1 MRAVTRTT
9 RRGLLALGATIL
21 VGTAAG
27 APGLSLATRLA
38 TAAPRHAAAPLPDRI
53 ADADFWRLIRGMS
66 EPDGYF
72 RSDNLVSNELTFQHV
87 IPELQRALRTGGVY
101 LGVGPDQ
108 NFTYI
113 AALQP
118 RIAFIVDIR
127 RGNQLQ
133 HLLYKALI
141 EGAADR
147 AAFLERL
154 FSRPRPGTATRD
166 ASIGTLIAAFDSVE
180 ADSALLHRTLADV
193 RSRLVDGHGFPLGAE
208 DQLGIEYVLR
218 AFFDAG
224 PALTYSFGRGLGGY
238 GSFGGYGWRGMPSY
252 GQLMIQTDAQGVQHG
267 YLADEAH
274 FQRLKAM
281 QERNLIVPVIGDF
294 AGPKALRAVG
304 DWLREHEATV
314 SVIYTSNVEQYLFQ
328 GDDAWRR
335 YYENVGTLPLDER
348 TTWLRAVFNY
358 GGYRDPGFARGP
370 RSVTM
375 MAGVQAQLAA
385 VRAGQVQSYWDVVQF
400 SRAPQEPAAR

>member
-1 MRAVTRTT
+1 MRAITPTT
-9 RRGLLALGATIL
+9 RRGVLALGVAIV

-27 APGLSLATRLA
+27 VPGFSLATRLA
-38 TAAPRHAAAPLPDRI
+38 TAAPHASPAPLPARI
-53 ADADFWRLIRGMS
+53 PDAEFWRLIRGMS
-66 EPDGYF
+66 EPDGFF

-87 IPELQRALRTGGVY
+87 IPELQRALGTGGVY

-113 AALQP
+113 AALEP

-141 EGAADR
+141 EASDDR
-147 AAFLERL
+147 VAFLERL
-154 FSRPRPGTATRD
+154 FSRPRPPAALRD
-166 ASIGTLIAAFDSVE
+166 ASIGTLLAAFDSVE

-193 RSRLVDGHGFPLGAE
+193 RHRLVDRHGFPLGAE
-208 DQLGIEYVLR
+208 DLGGIEYVLR
-218 AFFDAG
+218 AFHDAG

-238 GSFGGYGWRGMPSY
+238 GGYAGFGWRGMPSY

-267 YLADEAH
+267 YLSDEVH
-274 FQRLKAM
+274 FQRLKAL

-335 YYENVGTLPLDER
+335 YYENVATLPLDGR

-358 GGYRDPGFARGP
+358 GGYRDPAMSRGP

-385 VRAGQVQSYWDVVQF
+385 VKAGQVQSYWDVVQF
-400 SRAPQEPAAR
+400 SRAPQDGVPR

>member
-1 MRAVTRTT
+1 MRVITRTM
-9 RRGLLALGATIL
+9 RRGLVALGATIV

-27 APGLSLATRLA
+27 APGFTLATRLA
-38 TAAPRHAAAPLPDRI
+38 TAAQHGAATPLPERI
-53 ADADFWRLIRGMS
+53 ADAEFWRMIRGMS
-66 EPDGYF
+66 EADGYF

-87 IPELQRALRTGGVY
+87 IPELTRSPGKGGVY

-113 AALQP
+113 AALEP

-147 AAFLERL
+147 GAFLERL
-154 FSRPRPGTATRD
+154 FSRPRPPAATRD
-166 ASIGTLIAAFDSVE
+166 ASVGTLIAAFDSVE

-208 DQLGIEYVLR
+208 DLLGIEYVLR
-218 AFFDAG
+218 AFYDAG
-224 PALTYSFGRGLGGY
+224 PALTYSFGRGLGGLGGY
-238 GSFGGYGWRGMPSY
+238 AGYGWRGMPSY

-267 YLADEAH
+267 YLADEPH

-281 QERNLIVPVIGDF
+281 QLRNLIVPVIGDF

-304 DWLREHEATV
+304 EWLREHEAAV
-314 SVIYTSNVEQYLFQ
+314 SLIYTSNVEQYLFQ
-328 GDDAWRR
+328 GDDLWRR
-335 YYENVGTLPLDER
+335 YYENVATLPLDER

-358 GGYRDPGFARGP
+358 GGYRDPGMARGP

-400 SRAPQEPAAR
+400 SRAPQEGVVR

>member
-1 MRAVTRTT
+1 
-9 RRGLLALGATIL
+9 
-21 VGTAAG
+21 
-27 APGLSLATRLA
+27 
-38 TAAPRHAAAPLPDRI
+38 
-53 ADADFWRLIRGMS
+53 
-66 EPDGYF
+66 
-72 RSDNLVSNELTFQHV
+72 V
-87 IPELQRALRTGGVY
+87 IPELQRALGAGGVY

-113 AALQP
+113 AALEP

-147 AAFLERL
+147 GAFLERL
-154 FSRPRPGTATRD
+154 FSRPRPPAATRD
-166 ASIGTLIAAFDSVE
+166 ASIGTLLAAFDSVG
-180 ADSALLHRTLADV
+180 ADSTLLHRTLTDV
-193 RSRLVDGHGFPLGAE
+193 RALLVDGHQFPLGAE
-208 DQLGIEYVLR
+208 DLAGMEYVLR
-218 AFFDAG
+218 AFFEAG

-238 GSFGGYGWRGMPSY
+238 GSLGTYGWRGMPSY

-267 YLADEAH
+267 YLSDEAH
-274 FQRLKAM
+274 FQRLRAM

-294 AGPKALRAVG
+294 AGPKALRSVG
-304 DWLREHEATV
+304 AWLREHEATV

-328 GDDAWRR
+328 GDEAWRR
-335 YYENVGTLPLDER
+335 YYENVETLPLDAR

-358 GGYRDPGFARGP
+358 GGYRDPGQMRGP

-375 MAGVQAQLAA
+375 MAGVQAQLTA
-385 VRAGQVQSYWDVVQF
+385 VRAGQLQSYWDVVQF
-400 SRAPQEPAAR
+400 SRAPQEGEGR